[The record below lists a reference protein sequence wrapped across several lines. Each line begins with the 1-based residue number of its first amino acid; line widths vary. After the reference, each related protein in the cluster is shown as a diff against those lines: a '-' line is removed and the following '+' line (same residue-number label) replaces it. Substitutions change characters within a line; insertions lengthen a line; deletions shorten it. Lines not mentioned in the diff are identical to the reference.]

1 MAKALNFKVT
11 RFHLMDLLNV
21 RFDDEINYLLTSQKP
36 VNEEQEIFL
45 EFYEHVAEY
54 QGILLEQ

>member
-1 MAKALNFKVT
+1 
-11 RFHLMDLLNV
+11 MDLIKV

-54 QGILLEQ
+54 QGLLLEQ

>member
-1 MAKALNFKVT
+1 
-11 RFHLMDLLNV
+11 MDLLKV
-21 RFDDEINYLLTSQKP
+21 RFDDEINYLLTSQQP
-36 VNEEQEIFL
+36 INEEQEILL

>member
-1 MAKALNFKVT
+1 
-11 RFHLMDLLNV
+11 MDLLKF

-54 QGILLEQ
+54 QGILLEQKKAVSCKP